1 MVCTLFTVEGELN
14 VEFFR
19 ISLYDYFW
27 ENLGDSRIRNDGFWF
42 VKLKDQRILLLF
54 LDFYLTLDLKFLFEK
69 SFYLFV
75 TLFEVY
81 NVKIDSRNH
90 QFVSMDNCFEQ
101 VKYIDIYYRI
111 VILKNWYNEN
121 LFLSLRYCFTN
132 LKFIIGKINEF
143 WASEEILKQT
153 IRNCDYGWKWYIVD
167 WEVD

>member
-1 MVCTLFTVEGELN
+1 M
-14 VEFFR
+14 
-19 ISLYDYFW
+19 
-27 ENLGDSRIRNDGFWF
+27 
-42 VKLKDQRILLLF
+42 LLF

-111 VILKNWYNEN
+111 VILKN
-121 LFLSLRYCFTN
+121 
-132 LKFIIGKINEF
+132 
-143 WASEEILKQT
+143 
-153 IRNCDYGWKWYIVD
+153 
-167 WEVD
+167 